1 MRSPVRVRRRRVA
14 ARGPVTVHTGFRMGR
29 RRGVG
34 TAIGVAGCLLAL
46 GGAVYAVV
54 WATDARPGAA
64 SPPAADATATGA
76 MPLPSDLALR
86 DDGSRITA
94 TWHDPSG
101 GKAAAL
107 IAVAKAGAPTG
118 PLVSL
123 PAGTQTYAFTGLDE
137 ATDYCVVLAVAYP
150 GERMSQATQACT
162 HRHAL
167 VETAQ
172 S

>member
-1 MRSPVRVRRRRVA
+1 
-14 ARGPVTVHTGFRMGR
+14 
-29 RRGVG
+29 
-34 TAIGVAGCLLAL
+34 LAL
-46 GGAVYAVV
+46 GAAVYAVV
-54 WATDARPGAA
+54 WATDARPGVA
-64 SPPAADATATGA
+64 SPPPAADATATGA
-76 MPLPSDLALR
+76 TTPLPSDLALR

-107 IAVAKAGAPTG
+107 IAVAKAGQPTG

-137 ATDYCVVLAVAYP
+137 AADYCVVLAVAYP
-150 GERMSQATQACT
+150 GERMSQATQTCT

>member
-1 MRSPVRVRRRRVA
+1 M
-14 ARGPVTVHTGFRMGR
+14 TVHTGFRTRR

-46 GGAVYAVV
+46 GAAAYAVV
-54 WATDARPGAA
+54 WASGARAGMAA
-64 SPPAADATATGA
+64 PPAATASAATGA
-76 MPLPSDLALR
+76 TMPLPSDLALR

-94 TWHDPSG
+94 TWRDPSG
-101 GKAAAL
+101 GRAAVL
-107 IAVAKAGAPTG
+107 IAVAKAGQPTG

-137 ATDYCVVLAVAYP
+137 FADYCVVLAVAYP
-150 GERMSQATQACT
+150 GERMTEATQSCT
-162 HRHAL
+162 HRHSL
-167 VETAQ
+167 VDTAQ